1 MTAEAV
7 PVTAQTRRGATLGI
21 LQRIG
26 RSLMMPIAVLP
37 VAGLLLR
44 FGQGD
49 VASWL
54 GASPTNIVS
63 SVLANAGNAIFNNL
77 SILFAVGVAIGFAR
91 RSDGMTALS
100 AVVGYLIFNN
110 VYTTIASQKRFLVAG
125 SPVSMG
131 VLDGILVGIVA
142 ALLYQR
148 YYRIKLPDYL
158 AFFGGRRFVPIVTG
172 LTTTVL
178 GVIFGLIWPYVGRVF
193 NSLGNWIVD
202 HQTVGAGIYG
212 VVNRLLVPTG
222 LHHIPNALLWFQFGT
237 YNGKHGDLTR
247 FFAGDPHAGG
257 FMTGF
262 FPIMMFA
269 LPAACLA
276 MIHTAR
282 PDRRKAVAGILIAA
296 ALTSFLT
303 GVTEPIE
310 FAFVFVAPSLFV
322 VHAFLT
328 GTAMLVTNAL
338 GIREGFTFSGGFTD
352 WALNFLGNDAA
363 KPWLIIPVGLGYAVI
378 YYVVFRF
385 MIVRFNLKTP
395 GREVDGDDGGNS
407 MLASIIDQP
416 LGRDRDRVAVTSEP
430 AAVADGPGVATGSG
444 GASSRADSGGTD
456 SGGAG
461 GGGSGGTDGDAGTAE
476 EKGAKTQRDI

>member
-7 PVTAQTRRGATLGI
+7 TPAAQTRGGATLGV
-21 LQRIG
+21 LQRVG

-37 VAGLLLR
+37 IAGLLRR

-49 VASWL
+49 VATWL
-54 GASPTNIVS
+54 HASPTNIVS
-63 SVLANAGNAIFNNL
+63 QVLANAGNAIFDNL
-77 SILFAVGVAIGFAR
+77 SVLFAVGVAIGFAR

-100 AVVGYLIFNN
+100 ALVGYLIFHN
-110 VYTTIASQKRFLVAG
+110 VYTTIASQKSLEVAG
-125 SPVSMG
+125 QPVNMG
-131 VLDGILVGIVA
+131 VLDGILVGITA

-148 YYRIKLPDYL
+148 FYRIKLPEYL
-158 AFFGGRRFVPIVTG
+158 AFFGGRRFVPIITG

-178 GVIFGLIWPYVGRVF
+178 GVIFGLVWPFIGQGF
-193 NSLGNWIVD
+193 NKLGNWIVD
-202 HQTVGAGIYG
+202 HGTIGAAVYG
-212 VVNRLLVPTG
+212 VLNRLLVPTG
-222 LHHIPNALLWFQFGT
+222 LHHIPNSLVWLQFGSYT
-237 YNGKHGDLTR
+237 DANGKVSHGDLNR

-282 PDRRKAVAGILIAA
+282 PERRKAVAGILGAA

-322 VHAFLT
+322 VHAILT

-338 GIREGFTFSGGFTD
+338 HIREGFTFSGGFTD
-352 WALNFLGNDAA
+352 WALNFLGNDAE
-363 KPWLIIPVGLGYAVI
+363 KPWLIIPVGLVYAVI

-385 MIVRFNLKTP
+385 MITKFDLKTP
-395 GREVDGDDGGNS
+395 GREPESDDGGNS
-407 MLASIIDQP
+407 MLDLIIDQP
-416 LGRDRDRVAVTSEP
+416 MGRDRERIATSEEPVGVVPAQVTVDSAADSVTS
-430 AAVADGPGVATGSG
+430 V
-444 GASSRADSGGTD
+444 
-456 SGGAG
+456 
-461 GGGSGGTDGDAGTAE
+461 
-476 EKGAKTQRDI
+476 

>member
-1 MTAEAV
+1 MEEPMTADAV
-7 PVTAQTRRGATLGI
+7 TTPRTGGSRATFGV

-44 FGQGD
+44 FGQPD
-49 VASWL
+49 VATWL
-54 GASPTNIVS
+54 GASGDNIVS
-63 SVLANAGNAIFNNL
+63 KVLANAGDAIFGHL
-77 SILFAVGVAIGFAR
+77 PLLFAVGVAIGFAR
-91 RSDGMTALS
+91 KSDGSTALA
-100 AVVGYLIFNN
+100 AVVGFLIFDN
-110 VYTTIASQKRFLVAG
+110 VYSTIAGQKQFLVNG
-125 SPVSMG
+125 DPVSMG
-131 VLDGILVGIVA
+131 VLSGIVMGLVA

-172 LTTTVL
+172 LAATVL
-178 GVIFGLIWPYVGRVF
+178 GVIFGLVWPYIGRGF

-202 HQTVGAGIYG
+202 HQTVGAGVYG
-212 VVNRLLVPTG
+212 VINRLLLPFG
-222 LHHIPNALLWFQFGT
+222 LHHIPNSLLWFQFGT
-237 YNGKHGDLTR
+237 YNGKTGDLNR

-282 PDRRKAVAGILIAA
+282 PERRKAVAGILLAA

-310 FAFVFVAPSLFV
+310 FAFVFVAPALFG
-322 VHAFLT
+322 VHALLT
-328 GTAMLVTNAL
+328 GTAMVITNAM

-352 WALNFLGNDAA
+352 WALNFLGHDAA
-363 KPWLIIPVGLGYAVI
+363 KPWLIIPVGLAYAAI
-378 YYVVFRF
+378 YYFLFRF

-395 GREVDGDDGGNS
+395 GREDPTVSSEDYASAGLPLHENGGMPVS
-407 MLASIIDQP
+407 ASVSAGSP
-416 LGRDRDRVAVTSEP
+416 VASGAGVASGTASSEP
-430 AAVADGPGVATGSG
+430 VE
-444 GASSRADSGGTD
+444 ASPED
-456 SGGAG
+456 
-461 GGGSGGTDGDAGTAE
+461 
-476 EKGAKTQRDI
+476 GAKTQA

>member
-7 PVTAQTRRGATLGI
+7 PAPTAAAGSSGSSNALGL

-44 FGQGD
+44 FGQPDAVTPLNKWFGLHIAGD
-49 VASWL
+49 
-54 GASPTNIVS
+54 NIVS
-63 SVLANAGNAIFNNL
+63 KVLANAGDAIFSHL

-100 AVVGYLIFNN
+100 AVVGYFIFSN
-110 VYTTIASQKRFLVAG
+110 VYTTIASQKGLLVGGA
-125 SPVSMG
+125 PVSMG
-131 VLDGILVGIVA
+131 VLDGILVGILA

-158 AFFGGRRFVPIVTG
+158 AFFGGRRFVPIITG
-172 LTTTVL
+172 LAATVL
-178 GVIFGLIWPYVGRVF
+178 GVVFGLIWPHIGRWF
-193 NSLGNWIVD
+193 NSLGNWVVD
-202 HQTVGAGIYG
+202 HQTVGAGVYG
-212 VVNRLLVPTG
+212 VVNRLLLPFG
-222 LHHIPNALLWFQFGT
+222 LHHIPNSLLWFQFGT
-237 YNGKHGDLTR
+237 YQGKTGDLNR

-276 MIHTAR
+276 MVHTAR
-282 PDRRKAVAGILIAA
+282 PDRRKAVAGILGAA

-322 VHAFLT
+322 VHAILT
-328 GTAMLVTNAL
+328 GTALLVTNAL
-338 GIREGFTFSGGFTD
+338 GIHEGFTFSAGFTD
-352 WALNFLGNDAA
+352 WGLNFFGHFAQ
-363 KPWLIIPVGLGYAVI
+363 KPWLIIPVGLVYAVI
-378 YYVVFRF
+378 YYFTFRF
-385 MIVRFNLKTP
+385 MIVKFNLKTP
-395 GREVDGDDGGNS
+395 GREPEGEDGPNS
-407 MLASIIDQP
+407 MLALIIDQP
-416 LGRDRDRVAVTSEP
+416 MGREAKVPAQVTASDEAVPEPTVAAGEATPEEEAGSKTS
-430 AAVADGPGVATGSG
+430 T
-444 GASSRADSGGTD
+444 
-456 SGGAG
+456 
-461 GGGSGGTDGDAGTAE
+461 
-476 EKGAKTQRDI
+476 

>member
-7 PVTAQTRRGATLGI
+7 SGAPSASRGSATFGI

-44 FGQGD
+44 FGQPD
-49 VASWL
+49 VATWL
-54 GASPTNIVS
+54 HASPTNIVS
-63 SVLANAGNAIFNNL
+63 QVLANAGNAIFSNL

-125 SPVSMG
+125 APVSMG
-131 VLDGILVGIVA
+131 VLDGIIVGITA

-148 YYRIKLPDYL
+148 FYRIKLPDYL

-172 LTTTVL
+172 LATTIL
-178 GVIFGLIWPYVGRVF
+178 GVIFGLLWPFVGREF
-193 NSLGNWIVD
+193 NKLGTWIVD
-202 HQTVGAGIYG
+202 HQTIGAGVYG
-212 VVNRLLVPTG
+212 VVNRLLLPVG
-222 LHHIPNALLWFQFGT
+222 LHHIPNTLLWFQFGT
-237 YNGKHGDLTR
+237 YHGKTGDLNR

-257 FMTGF
+257 FMTGY

-282 PDRRKAVAGILIAA
+282 PDRRKAVAGILGAA

-310 FAFVFVAPSLFV
+310 FAFVFVAPSLFA
-322 VHAFLT
+322 VHALLT
-328 GTAMLVTNAL
+328 GTAMMLTNAL
-338 GIREGFTFSGGFTD
+338 HIREGFTFSGGFTD
-352 WALNFLGNDAA
+352 WALNFLGNDAE
-363 KPWLIIPVGLGYAVI
+363 KPWLIIPVGLVYAVI

-385 MIVRFNLKTP
+385 MIVKFNLKTP
-395 GREVDGDDGGNS
+395 GREAEGDDGSNS
-407 MLASIIDQP
+407 MLALIIDQP
-416 LGRDRDRVAVTSEP
+416 MGRDPGRRAVTEEPVGVEPEPSPAIEAEP
-430 AAVADGPGVATGSG
+430 ALVPEPRSAADDVVQG
-444 GASSRADSGGTD
+444 
-456 SGGAG
+456 
-461 GGGSGGTDGDAGTAE
+461 E
-476 EKGAKTQRDI
+476 GAKTSE

>member
-1 MTAEAV
+1 MTADAV
-7 PVTAQTRRGATLGI
+7 PASAPRAGSATFGV

-44 FGQGD
+44 FGQPD
-49 VASWL
+49 VATWL
-54 GASPTNIVS
+54 GASGTNIVS
-63 SVLANAGNAIFNNL
+63 QVLANAGNAIFNNL
-77 SILFAVGVAIGFAR
+77 SILFAIGVAIGFAR

-110 VYTTIASQKRFLVAG
+110 VYTTIASQKHFLVGGA
-125 SPVSMG
+125 PVSMG
-131 VLDGILVGIVA
+131 VLDGIIVGITA

-148 YYRIKLPDYL
+148 FYRIKLPDYL
-158 AFFGGRRFVPIVTG
+158 AFFGGRRFVPIITG
-172 LTTTVL
+172 VTTTIL
-178 GVIFGLIWPYVGRVF
+178 GVIFGLIWPFIGRGF
-193 NSLGNWIVD
+193 NSMGNWIVSN
-202 HQTVGAGIYG
+202 QTVGAGVYG
-212 VVNRLLVPTG
+212 VINRLLLPFG
-222 LHHIPNALLWFQFGT
+222 LHHIPNSLLWFQFGS
-237 YNGKHGDLTR
+237 YNGKTGDLNR

-269 LPAACLA
+269 LPAACFA

-282 PDRRKAVAGILIAA
+282 PDRRKAVAGILGAA

-322 VHAFLT
+322 VHAVLT
-328 GTAMLVTNAL
+328 GTAMLVTNAI

-352 WALNFLGNDAA
+352 WALNFLGHDAA
-363 KPWLIIPVGLGYAVI
+363 KPWLIIPVGLVYAAI

-395 GREVDGDDGGNS
+395 GREPEGDDGSNS
-407 MLASIIDQP
+407 MLALIIDQP
-416 LGRDRDRVAVTSEP
+416 MGRDRDRVAVSSEP
-430 AAVADGPGVATGSG
+430 AAVTEDAPAD
-444 GASSRADSGGTD
+444 ASV
-456 SGGAG
+456 GAG
-461 GGGSGGTDGDAGTAE
+461 GDAEPTGE
-476 EKGAKTQRDI
+476 EGAKTPA

>member
-1 MTAEAV
+1 MTADAV
-7 PVTAQTRRGATLGI
+7 TGARGTRAGATLGV

-44 FGQGD
+44 FGQPD
-49 VASWL
+49 VAKWL
-54 GASPTNIVS
+54 HASETNIVS
-63 SVLANAGNAIFNNL
+63 SVLANAGNAIFSNL

-100 AVVGYLIFNN
+100 AVVGYYIFNA
-110 VYTTIASQKRFLVAG
+110 VYTTIAGQKSMQVAG
-125 SPVSMG
+125 ATVSMG
-131 VLDGILVGIVA
+131 VLDGIVIGITA

-158 AFFGGRRFVPIVTG
+158 AFFGGRRFVPIITG
-172 LTTTVL
+172 LAATVL
-178 GVIFGLIWPYVGRVF
+178 GVIFGLLWPVVGRGF
-193 NSLGNWIVD
+193 NSLGNWIV
-202 HQTVGAGIYG
+202 HHSTIGAGVYG
-212 VVNRLLVPTG
+212 VINRLLLPVG
-222 LHHIPNALLWFQFGT
+222 LHHIPNSLLWFQFGDYT
-237 YNGKHGDLTR
+237 KPDGTVVHGDLTR

-257 FMTGF
+257 FMTGY

-276 MIHTAR
+276 MIQTAR
-282 PDRRKAVAGILIAA
+282 PERRKAVAGILGAA

-322 VHAFLT
+322 VHALLT
-328 GTAMLVTNAL
+328 GSALLLTNAL

-352 WALNFLGNDAA
+352 WALNFLGNQAA

-378 YYVVFRF
+378 YYFVFRF
-385 MIVRFNLKTP
+385 MIVRFNLRTP
-395 GREVDGDDGGNS
+395 GREAEGDDGSNS
-407 MLASIIDQP
+407 MLSLIIDQP
-416 LGRDRDRVAVTSEP
+416 MGRDRGDRVPVTTGADAAEATAPAPRAVSD
-430 AAVADGPGVATGSG
+430 DGPTPEAAATAPPDEG
-444 GASSRADSGGTD
+444 
-456 SGGAG
+456 
-461 GGGSGGTDGDAGTAE
+461 
-476 EKGAKTQRDI
+476 GAKTSA

>member
-1 MTAEAV
+1 MTADAV
-7 PVTAQTRRGATLGI
+7 PTAGRSRRTATLGI

-49 VASWL
+49 VATWL
-54 GASPTNIVS
+54 GAKPDNIVS
-63 SVLANAGNAIFNNL
+63 QVLANAGNGIFNNL
-77 SILFAVGVAIGFAR
+77 SLLFAIGVAIGFAR
-91 RSDGMTALS
+91 KSDGSTALS
-100 AVVGYLIFNN
+100 AVVGWEIFNQ
-110 VYTTIASQKRFLVAG
+110 VYTTLASRKGMEVGG
-125 SPVSMG
+125 SAVSMG
-131 VLDGILVGIVA
+131 VLDGILIGITA

-158 AFFGGRRFVPIVTG
+158 AFFGGRRFVPIITG
-172 LTTTVL
+172 LAATIL
-178 GVIFGLIWPYVGRVF
+178 GVIFGLIWPFIGKGF
-193 NSLGNWIVD
+193 NNLGNWIVA

-212 VVNRLLVPTG
+212 FVNRLLLPIG
-222 LHHIPNALLWFQFGT
+222 LHHIPNTLLWFQFGS
-237 YNGKHGDLTR
+237 YHGKTGDLNR

-276 MIHTAR
+276 MIQTAR
-282 PDRRKAVAGILIAA
+282 PERRKAVAGILGAA

-310 FAFVFVAPSLFV
+310 FSFVFVAWPLFV
-322 VHAFLT
+322 VHAVLT
-328 GTAMLVTNAL
+328 GTAMMVTNAL
-338 GIREGFTFSGGFTD
+338 HVREGFTFSGGFTD

-363 KPWLIIPVGLGYAVI
+363 KPWLIIPIGLVYAVI

-385 MIVRFNLKTP
+385 MIVRFDLKTP
-395 GREVDGDDGGNS
+395 GREPLTEDGVTVNTASWISENGGLDASGRPIDGSEAAPAEAVPAPRTPADDE
-407 MLASIIDQP
+407 
-416 LGRDRDRVAVTSEP
+416 VT
-430 AAVADGPGVATGSG
+430 A
-444 GASSRADSGGTD
+444 
-456 SGGAG
+456 GAG
-461 GGGSGGTDGDAGTAE
+461 GEVDE
-476 EKGAKTQRDI
+476 GAKARPETTA